1 MSVLRMLIP
10 PKRLDFHHLN
20 CLLPFYSRWGGLSM
34 EPVEDPSHDSALVDE
49 VISKS

>member
-20 CLLPFYSRWGGLSM
+20 CLLSFLFQMTGGCQWSL
-34 EPVEDPSHDSALVDE
+34 
-49 VISKS
+49 